1 MFSEDVWIEGLIMLT
16 RNDNIHTIAITWL
29 KINSTTVT
37 SRRNNLTKPQKKK
50 TPLHKIRAVYRF
62 KPCIPH
68 SSPNNNIRPILKKPP
83 KPTTLIT
90 MARGPREPPTR
101 ATQVSKKLA
110 WLLRHGAEEEGLQ
123 FLEGGYLDL
132 SDVLSNR
139 KFKSMKVTFPEIRE
153 VVAADEKQRY
163 TMQPKPDADATS
175 DKPADFIIR
184 ANQGHSVKME
194 SEGLLTPVTKEN
206 MPAAAVHGTTHAAW
220 GLIVASGGLKPM
232 ARNHVHFASGLPAGF
247 TSVVE
252 QDDEKTEAAAAP
264 VISGMRKTST
274 ILVFLDLAKAMD
286 AGLEFGLSDNGVVL
300 TAGNQEGLVPLELFQ
315 RVEDRTGLGV
325 LVENGKI
332 VKEAPESWSKGKGR
346 A

>member
-1 MFSEDVWIEGLIMLT
+1 MEALIRLT
-16 RNDNIHTIAITWL
+16 RNDYIWLQYSYEIAVFQVVTSITWRD
-29 KINSTTVT
+29 TF
-37 SRRNNLTKPQKKK
+37 NLQKGKK
-50 TPLHKIRAVYRF
+50 TPRLEPSINSHRAYLP
-62 KPCIPH
+62 K
-68 SSPNNNIRPILKKPP
+68 SSPTNTLHSILNHSP
-83 KPTTLIT
+83 KRNLHTIT
-90 MARGPREPPTR
+90 MARGNREPPSR
-101 ATQVSKKLA
+101 ATQVSKKMA

-123 FLEGGYLDL
+123 FLEGGYLNI
-132 SDVLSNR
+132 SDVLANR

-163 TMQPKPDADATS
+163 TLLLKPDVDATS
-175 DKPADFIIR
+175 DKPADFVIR

-252 QDDEKTEAAAAP
+252 QDEKTEAAAP

-300 TAGNQEGLVPLELFQ
+300 TAGNKEGLVPLELFQ

-325 LVENGKI
+325 MVENGKI
-332 VKEAPESWSKGKGR
+332 VKEAPESWSKGKGK

>member
-1 MFSEDVWIEGLIMLT
+1 
-16 RNDNIHTIAITWL
+16 
-29 KINSTTVT
+29 
-37 SRRNNLTKPQKKK
+37 
-50 TPLHKIRAVYRF
+50 
-62 KPCIPH
+62 
-68 SSPNNNIRPILKKPP
+68 
-83 KPTTLIT
+83 
-90 MARGPREPPTR
+90 MARGNREPPTR

-123 FLEGGYLDL
+123 FLEGGYLNI

-139 KFKSMKVTFPEIRE
+139 KFKSMKVTFPEIKD

-163 TMQPKPDADATS
+163 TLQPKPDADATS

-247 TSVVE
+247 TSIVE
-252 QDDEKTEAAAAP
+252 QDDGQTEAAAAP

-300 TAGNQEGLVPLELFQ
+300 TAGNKDGLVPLELFQ

-325 LVENGKI
+325 LVENGKV
-332 VKEAPESWSKGKGR
+332 VKEAPESWSKGKGK